1 MKISKLDESG
11 KIWFDGQFIPWQN
24 ATVHVMSHALHYG
37 TSVFEGLR
45 CYDTPKGS
53 VIFRLKDHVRRLF
66 DSAKIYRIDIP
77 FAAEAIFDACV
88 EIIRQNQMKSA
99 YLRPLVFRGYGA
111 VGVDSE
117 GSQTHVMVAA
127 LNWGKYL
134 GPEALTQGV
143 DVCISS
149 WNRIG
154 GNSMPAMAKAA
165 SNYMNSQLI
174 RLEAKINGYTEG
186 IGLDHCGN
194 ISEGSGENLF
204 LVRDGIIYTPQL
216 GNGILHGLTRDCVM
230 KIAKEL
236 GYEIQIISIPR
247 EMIYIADELFFTG
260 SAAEVSPIRSVDRI
274 QIGTGKRGLV
284 TEKIQNRLFDYIEGR
299 LDDKYGWLTRV

>member
-53 VIFRLKDHVRRLF
+53 VIFRLRDHIRRLF
-66 DSAKIYRIDIP
+66 DSAKIYRIEIP
-77 FAAEAIFDACV
+77 FSPEAILNACV
-88 EIIRQNQMKSA
+88 EIVKQNQMKSA

-154 GNSMPAMAKAA
+154 GNSLPAMAKAA
-165 SNYMNSQLI
+165 ANYMNSQLI
-174 RLEAKINGYTEG
+174 RLEAKVNGYTEG

-194 ISEGSGENLF
+194 LSEGSGENLF
-204 LVRDGIIYTPQL
+204 LVRDQIIYTPQL

-236 GYEIQIISIPR
+236 GYEVAITSIPR
-247 EMIYIADELFFTG
+247 EMIYIADELFLTG

-274 QIGTGKRGLV
+274 QIGSGTRGPV
-284 TEKIQNRLFDYIEGR
+284 TEKIQTRLFDYIEGR